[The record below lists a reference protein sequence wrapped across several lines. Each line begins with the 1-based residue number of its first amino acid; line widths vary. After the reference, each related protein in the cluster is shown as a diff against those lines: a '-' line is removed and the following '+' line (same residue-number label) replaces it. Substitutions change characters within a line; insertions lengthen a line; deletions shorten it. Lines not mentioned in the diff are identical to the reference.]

1 MRHETKYR
9 GTAVQLRLLPGTAP
23 EPDWRVD
30 ERTREVGR
38 QGVAQAR
45 EILRRIAARQA
56 GSEHTTNPTEPPA
69 YPAGRARE
77 RTSV

>member
-1 MRHETKYR
+1 MKYR
-9 GTAVQLRLLPGTAP
+9 GPVEQLRLLPGAAI

-45 EILRRIAARQA
+45 EILRRIEASRS
-56 GSEHTTNPTEPPA
+56 GSDRVTRTRASHSNG
-69 YPAGRARE
+69 GR
-77 RTSV
+77 